1 MITGFNTEITVDG
14 ETYHLQ
20 TEDKGIG
27 NPVVETLVYK
37 GGGEIIASRRTSY
50 SNILASD
57 YDPSRIM
64 DLMRNQH
71 KEILI
76 AIKDKTFEFILAE
89 NITDEIINKSPQ
101 DNTLL
106 DSVIDYLDKKG

>member
-14 ETYHLQ
+14 ETYHIQ

-27 NPVVETLVYK
+27 NPVVETLIYK

-50 SNILASD
+50 SYILGAN
-57 YDPSRIM
+57 YDPSQIM
-64 DLMRNQH
+64 DMMRNQH

-76 AIKDKTFEFILAE
+76 AIKERTFEFILAE
-89 NITDEIINKSPQ
+89 NITQEVINKSPL

-106 DSVIDYLDKKG
+106 DSIIDYLDKKG